1 MSKEK
6 YINNGFIEVTIGVV
20 HVRMQQVGKNLHAQR
35 KQYGLKHCV
44 TGTIDWAMGDRL
56 PKVAV
61 EISAWNN
68 LFKIW
73 DKGQLVVV
81 LSRTKFAKDTIFVG
95 DKEDT
100 LLAIRQLLTCQ
111 VQWSDYSEKDM

>member
-1 MSKEK
+1 MHGVQYDSNASKEE
-6 YINNGFIEVTIGVV
+6 YINNG
-20 HVRMQQVGKNLHAQR
+20 GKNLHAQR
-35 KQYGLKHCV
+35 KQYGLKHCM
-44 TGTIDWAMGDRL
+44 TGTIHWSIGGTL

-61 EISAWNN
+61 EISARNN

-73 DKGQLVVV
+73 NKGQLVAL

-100 LLAIRQLLTCQ
+100 LLALSQLLTHQ
-111 VQWSDYSEKDM
+111 MQWSDYSEK